1 MITSNEIR
9 MIMYFSNGISQM
21 LDNSTLK
28 ILMQARQTRLNIQQM
43 MKEDRCL
50 YPFRLLLFSYQSKLT
65 ILCSGCPISR
75 GLANT
80 KGLASSN
87 KGKTAAYK
95 CSNN

>member
-43 MKEDRCL
+43 MMNGVISA
-50 YPFRLLLFSYQSKLT
+50 LLL
-65 ILCSGCPISR
+65 
-75 GLANT
+75 
-80 KGLASSN
+80 
-87 KGKTAAYK
+87 
-95 CSNN
+95 